1 MVFLYTFGTFALYI
15 LLMLW
20 ISGMIYKMGKTG
32 TINAS
37 QFKLNVLKQHKES
50 GTVDLAVG
58 YATAGFLISSLISI
72 VYFLIAF
79 LIYTT
84 MWSEVCF

>member
-1 MVFLYTFGTFALYI
+1 MVFLYTFATFALYI

-20 ISGMIYKMGKTG
+20 ISGMVYKMGKTG
-32 TINAS
+32 TANGNKFR
-37 QFKLNVLKQHKES
+37 QNVIEQHKS
-50 GTVDLAVG
+50 AGTVDLAVG
-58 YATAGFLISSLISI
+58 YATAGFFISSIISV

-84 MWSEVCF
+84 MWSQVCF

>member
-1 MVFLYTFGTFALYI
+1 MVFLYTFATFAIYI

-20 ISGMIYKMGKTG
+20 ISGMVYKMGKTG
-32 TINAS
+32 SVNGNKFRI
-37 QFKLNVLKQHKES
+37 NVLEQHKEV

-84 MWSEVCF
+84 MWSQVCF